1 MCRLGAS
8 KPVRPHVADQ
18 NDLERV
24 GRVAEALGQGFPAR
38 FVADMPLPLGR
49 VGCRARHDDLDASA
63 GVIVVVPVRAQS
75 HEFVVEVDADAAAHA
90 HDHRLALHGLAAL
103 VEVGDDVVGD
113 EMQPL
118 CGAHDGF
125 ELRPPGLKP
134 LFAFDLLALG
144 RLLEI
149 RVDVRTRGFVQRQ
162 LREAA
167 LVVNRHRGAVLHGTL
182 DVVDADVVPE
192 HGPGVGVLEL
202 DGRAREADERGVG
215 QRVAHVAG
223 VAVDEVVLAP
233 VRLVGDHHDVAAVGQ
248 QRVPVP
254 FLLGEELLDRGEDH
268 AARCDGELRP
278 QVRAARGLRRR
289 LAQEV
294 AAPGEGAEELVVEII
309 AIGEHD
315 DGGIAHGGLADDAA
329 GVERHGQALAR
340 ALGVPDDADAAVAG
354 LAAGEAARLVAS
366 PDVAGLALEL
376 RCAQRLGDGGLDGVE
391 LVVARH
397 LFRERPAV
405 VLEHDEVAQQGEETS
420 PVADARQHHLQLGC
434 ARVGQGLA
442 GDRPP
447 GLEPLAAR
455 RERSNPGIHAVGDDQ
470 DGIHGEQG
478 RQFIPVGLQLPPCGP
493 DRGVLVARI
502 LHFDQAQ
509 RKAVDEQHG
518 VGPSLVVV
526 LDDRELVGGEPVV
539 AGGPLEV
546 DDLRLGAPDRAF
558 VAVLHRHAVDQH
570 AVEGAVAG
578 FERCARGTDQLAEGV
593 VECGLREVGVE
604 AGERASEPRGEHD
617 FAVICPFG
625 YRAVGRDVGA
635 VDDSPVEAEQPVE
648 CGVFDLRFG
657 NTKCQLSAQHSSID
671 RYSFIGGWRL

>member
-1 MCRLGAS
+1 MSGFGSPAAAKMSMTPSGATAREMIRRTALSSSSRGLVSVAAALGEHGLHGLKEAHVVADARRLVARHREGEGPGQVAHGRDESVLAVLLGENVFLRRGEQSQPFRRRAGGPCGEVEAVQHGEAYLVLLQHERDRFPLVHGGAAGAAALG
-8 KPVRPHVADQ
+8 VGGERLLEFLGQAEIVHDQTAGLVAEHAVDAGDGLHQAVAAHRLVHVHGVQARRVEAGEPHVADQ
-18 NDLERV
+18 NGLERV
-24 GRVAEALGQGFPAR
+24 RGVAEALGQGFPAR
-38 FVADMPLPLGR
+38 LVADVPLPLGR

-103 VEVGDDVVGD
+103 VEVGDDVLGD

-118 CGAHDGF
+118 RGAHDGF
-125 ELRPPGLKP
+125 ELRPPGLEP
-134 LFAFDLLALG
+134 LLAFDLLALG

-182 DVVDADVVPE
+182 DVVDADVVAE
-192 HGPGVGVLEL
+192 HGPGVGILEL

-215 QRVAHVAG
+215 QCVAHVAG

-294 AAPGEGAEELVVEII
+294 AAPGEGAEELVVEIV

-376 RCAQRLGDGGLDGVE
+376 CRAQRLGDGGLDGVE

-397 LFRERPAV
+397 FLGERPAV
-405 VLEHDEVAQQGEETS
+405 VLENDEVAQQGEETS
-420 PVADARQHHLQLGC
+420 PLADARQHHLQLGC
-434 ARVGQGLA
+434 ALR
-442 GDRPP
+442 RP
-447 GLEPLAAR
+447 GSRRRSSAR
-455 RERSNPGIHAVGDDQ
+455 A
-470 DGIHGEQG
+470 
-478 RQFIPVGLQLPPCGP
+478 
-493 DRGVLVARI
+493 
-502 LHFDQAQ
+502 
-509 RKAVDEQHG
+509 
-518 VGPSLVVV
+518 
-526 LDDRELVGGEPVV
+526 
-539 AGGPLEV
+539 
-546 DDLRLGAPDRAF
+546 
-558 VAVLHRHAVDQH
+558 
-570 AVEGAVAG
+570 
-578 FERCARGTDQLAEGV
+578 
-593 VECGLREVGVE
+593 
-604 AGERASEPRGEHD
+604 
-617 FAVICPFG
+617 
-625 YRAVGRDVGA
+625 
-635 VDDSPVEAEQPVE
+635 
-648 CGVFDLRFG
+648 
-657 NTKCQLSAQHSSID
+657 
-671 RYSFIGGWRL
+671 